1 MNLKAIFQVSS
12 KIIGGWMAKTR
23 IYELAREFNMTNTV
37 LLEKIKEMDI
47 SVKSHMSVLDD
58 ETVAMIQSELFSKK
72 PEAIEEVRIKPTVIR
87 RRKRPA
93 PKKAA
98 IEPSVQPDREVLPK
112 AKTPA
117 KKKK

>member
-1 MNLKAIFQVSS
+1 
-12 KIIGGWMAKTR
+12 MAKTR

-87 RRKRPA
+87 RRKRRRS
-93 PKKAA
+93 
-98 IEPSVQPDREVLPK
+98 IV
-112 AKTPA
+112 
-117 KKKK
+117 